1 LSINNNNK
9 PLALQLH
16 TFTPNMAIHHLS
28 SIRTTVTL
36 ALFLPHNAFAAP
48 SPATITYAPGTHS
61 INPDTLNQPGFFILF
76 AFIGAAMVIAS
87 VWFFFWAKNGGFV
100 WREGDWDDYKSTVL
114 RRKGPDG
121 RTLTNATK
129 STKLGGRSVK
139 GGNSIW
145 GKSKW
150 GKSEKG
156 GGRRWDEEDALTEA
170 TGWEGEYR
178 DEKADKHKSR
188 KGGRGKGRGQVDEE
202 LLAYRAEQP
211 ARVGGLNSVPEGNGS
226 HYAYSSTGHTNHSRI
241 PATKIP
247 LSPPTQQPQ
256 PKRKSFLTKQR
267 EAKAFKR
274 AEKRAKEDIA
284 RARKEREE
292 YIYNSK
298 ASKVTKTRTTQTHN
312 GPPAPPPHRIRRSSV
327 ETVATSTVFSASD
340 VSSISDKKKDVGS
353 SSYYDAYRPDR
364 HSRPHSREPRGDRE
378 HHRQRSSSRTRERPS
393 GGRERERENSRSG
406 SHSRTRTSDHG
417 GSRQSSPRK
426 TRSRFPPSSY
436 NGSDISG
443 VSEDGERHAA
453 ATTMPRFAHPQV
465 PDLRATAGGYGAPT
479 STGRRAGGYA
489 NRFKDSLSDSEDEDD
504 GDLGGMRGGYGGG
517 GGRKW

>member
-1 LSINNNNK
+1 MTSNL
-9 PLALQLH
+9 
-16 TFTPNMAIHHLS
+16 HLS
-28 SIRTTVTL
+28 SYTL
-36 ALFLPHNAFAAP
+36 ATLAFLLTRHAFAAP
-48 SPATITYAPGTHS
+48 PPATITYAPGTHS
-61 INPDTLNQPGFFILF
+61 INPDTLNQPGFFVLF
-76 AFIGAAMVIAS
+76 AFIGAAMVIAT

-156 GGRRWDEEDALTEA
+156 SGRRWDEEDALTEA

-178 DEKADKHKSR
+178 DEKVDKHKSR
-188 KGGRGKGRGQVDEE
+188 KGGRGGKGRGQMDEE

-211 ARVGGLNSVPEGNGS
+211 ARVGGLNSAPEGNGS
-226 HYAYSSTGHTNHSRI
+226 HYAYSSTGHTSQHHRT
-241 PATKIP
+241 AVTKIP
-247 LSPPTQQPQ
+247 IPPPTQQQQ

-274 AEKRAKEDIA
+274 ASKRAKEDIA

-298 ASKVTKTRTTQTHN
+298 ASKPTKTRPTQTHN
-312 GPPAPPPHRIRRSSV
+312 DPPAPPPHRTRRNSA
-327 ETVATSTVFSASD
+327 ETVATSTVFSASE
-340 VSSISDKKKDVGS
+340 VSSISDKKKEVA

-364 HSRPHSREPRGDRE
+364 HSREQSRTRE
-378 HHRQRSSSRTRERPS
+378 HRQRSSSRTRDRPS
-393 GGRERERENSRSG
+393 GGRERERESSRSR
-406 SHSRTRTSDHG
+406 SHSRTRGNSDHG

-443 VSEDGERHAA
+443 VSGDGGERRA
-453 ATTMPRFAHPQV
+453 ATTNGGGHAATTSVPRFAHPQV
-465 PDLRATAGGYGAPT
+465 PDLRATTGIGGYAVP
-479 STGRRAGGYA
+479 TGRRTGGYA

>member
-1 LSINNNNK
+1 M
-9 PLALQLH
+9 PLKLIAAARTAITITLL
-16 TFTPNMAIHHLS
+16 FTTHAI
-28 SIRTTVTL
+28 
-36 ALFLPHNAFAAP
+36 AAP
-48 SPATITYAPGTHS
+48 SPATTTYAPGTHS
-61 INPDTLNQPGFFILF
+61 INPDTLNQPGFFVLF
-76 AFIGAAMVIAS
+76 AFIGAAMVVAS
-87 VWFFFWAKNGGFV
+87 IWFFFWAKNGGFV

-156 GGRRWDEEDALTEA
+156 GGRGWDEEDALTEA

-178 DEKADKHKSR
+178 DEKVDPSSKHKSR
-188 KGGRGKGRGQVDEE
+188 RGGGKARGHIDEE

-211 ARVGGLNSVPEGNGS
+211 ARVGGLNSAPEGHGS
-226 HYAYSSTGHTNHSRI
+226 HYAYSSTGNTNTTSHHVN
-241 PATKIP
+241 PATKLPMP
-247 LSPPTQQPQ
+247 LPTQQ

-267 EAKAFKR
+267 EAKASKR

-292 YIYNSK
+292 YIYNAKPTK
-298 ASKVTKTRTTQTHN
+298 ARPQSRN
-312 GPPAPPPHRIRRSSV
+312 GPPAPPPHRTRRNSA
-327 ETVATSTVFSASD
+327 ETVATSTVFSASE
-340 VSSISDKKKDVGS
+340 VSSITDKKKEVA
-353 SSYYDAYRPDR
+353 SSYYDSYRPSPAADR
-364 HSRPHSREPRGDRE
+364 HSRPRSRDASRTRGERE
-378 HHRQRSSSRTRERPS
+378 RSSSRTPRPAD
-393 GGRERERENSRSG
+393 GRERDRERSR
-406 SHSRTRTSDHG
+406 SHSRTRGGSDN

-443 VSEDGERHAA
+443 DGERRA
-453 ATTMPRFAHPQV
+453 ATTPRFAHPQV
-465 PDLRATAGGYGAPT
+465 PDLRATTTTTGLSGGLGLGAYSVP
-479 STGRRAGGYA
+479 TGRRAGGYA

-504 GDLGGMRGGYGGG
+504 GDLGGMRRGG

>member
-1 LSINNNNK
+1 MSINHV
-9 PLALQLH
+9 P
-16 TFTPNMAIHHLS
+16 F
-28 SIRTTVTL
+28 IRTTVSL
-36 ALFLPHNAFAAP
+36 ALLLPHRAVAAP

-61 INPDTLNQPGFFILF
+61 INPDTLNQPGFFVLF
-76 AFIGAAMVIAS
+76 ALIGAGMVIAS

-150 GKSEKG
+150 GQTEKG
-156 GGRRWDEEDALTEA
+156 GGRAWDEEDALTEA

-178 DEKADKHKSR
+178 DEKAQKEHKSR
-188 KGGRGKGRGQVDEE
+188 KSGRGKGRGRMDEE

-211 ARVGGLNSVPEGNGS
+211 ARVGGLNSAPEGNGS
-226 HYAYSSTGHTNHSRI
+226 HYAYSSTGHTNHNHN

-247 LSPPTQQPQ
+247 TQQQQQ

-284 RARKEREE
+284 RARKDREE

-298 ASKVTKTRTTQTHN
+298 ASKATKTRTTQTHN
-312 GPPAPPPHRIRRSSV
+312 GPPAPPPHRTRRNSA
-327 ETVATSTVFSASD
+327 ETVATSTVFSASE
-340 VSSISDKKKDVGS
+340 VSSINDKKKDVASS
-353 SSYYDAYRPDR
+353 SSYYDAYRPAPPDR
-364 HSRPHSREPRGDRE
+364 RIREQSRTPGDRE
-378 HHRQRSSSRTRERPS
+378 YRQRSSSRTRERPS
-393 GGRERERENSRSG
+393 GGRQREDSRSR

-443 VSEDGERHAA
+443 VSGDGGERHAA
-453 ATTMPRFAHPQV
+453 TTTMPRFAHPQV
-465 PDLRATAGGYGAPT
+465 PDLRATAGGYGSPT
-479 STGRRAGGYA
+479 TTGRRAGGYA
-489 NRFKDSLSDSEDEDD
+489 NRFRDSLSDSSDEDD

-517 GGRKW
+517 GRKW